1 MPPKV
6 DPNSEFDIYLRVRGG
21 VVLPAQTIAPKV
33 GPYGLPPKMVGD
45 KIMEATTAY
54 KGVKVSVKLHSKAR
68 QPTVFIL
75 PTASSQVIKA
85 LAEGGRS
92 VPKGQPVIHSGTITF
107 ENVIAIAK
115 SLRFKSYANHFSGS
129 VCEILG
135 TCASVGC
142 NVSYNSQVMKPAEAI
157 EMIHNGEIKV
167 ENYNVPR
174 DQWTKKE

>member
-33 GPYGLPPKMVGD
+33 GPYGLPPKVVGD
-45 KIMEATTAY
+45 KILAATSAY
-54 KGVKVSVKLHSKAR
+54 KGVKVSVKLHCKQR

-75 PTASSQVIKA
+75 PTASSEIIKN
-85 LAEGGRS
+85 LNEGARS
-92 VPKGQPVIHSGTITF
+92 IPKGEVLVHSGAITF

-115 SLRFKSYANHFSGS
+115 ELRFKSLSKKFSGT

-135 TCASVGC
+135 TCQSIGCSVKYQG
-142 NVSYNSQVMKPAEAI
+142 NNIKPHDLI
-157 EMIHNGEIKV
+157 EKIHDGEVEIEDYEVDRATWKMI
-167 ENYNVPR
+167 
-174 DQWTKKE
+174 